1 MPPAGVKSARPAHRC
16 SECGYASAKWVGR
29 CPECQAW
36 GSVQEIGAPAGGLRA
51 VSAGPV
57 TVANPTSNAPR
68 TETYD
73 FHQEAGTTE
82 G

>member
-1 MPPAGVKSARPAHRC
+1 MLGSTKKKSLTTGQYLAVTLTFDKAGEVT
-16 SECGYASAKWVGR
+16 
-29 CPECQAW
+29 
-36 GSVQEIGAPAGGLRA
+36 I
-51 VSAGPV
+51 PV